1 MNSPP
6 DNTDTVRRILDRITS
21 KLNESAGLPSFLS
34 LRMNKRTYFE
44 RIKEALFIKLNALS
58 LDELLPISANL
69 DRNVLMFRDRL
80 GVLVESYNKF
90 GGEIGNKDVLTTLFN
105 ILRYN
110 SENAPPPTISGS
122 NSSVSRAEPTAV
134 LPEWSSSDNDLY
146 RATEG
151 KEPNASGG
159 FGKVYKVKNKDGID
173 VAVKVITITPTTDI
187 EHEKESV
194 RKEAQTLFELRNVD
208 PPIFPKFIAYE
219 TFRVKS
225 HAVCVIITEWI
236 EGIELYDFYWLK
248 NYKNSPETDKDRIA
262 FEKSY
267 AKDPTRFDK
276 FKDLKIED
284 VLQEVRNK
292 IEQLHNAGYVHRDIK
307 PENIMLTMKT
317 GKLQVYLIDPGFT
330 VPVDTILG
338 NLKGTPGYTPYF
350 PDKGDLETLKFDTTK
365 FPRRRATRAAN
376 AYAFNKILQTFEA
389 SIEGRMPYTGGK
401 RIRRKTTRHVRRPR
415 RSMRRSTRRSMRRSM
430 QRSTRR
436 SMQRKAQ

>member
-6 DNTDTVRRILDRITS
+6 DNTDTVRRILDRITA

-80 GVLVESYNKF
+80 GGLVESYNKF

-173 VAVKVITITPTTDI
+173 VAVKVITITPTYDI
-187 EHEKESV
+187 ESKINSV
-194 RKEAQTLFELRNVD
+194 RQEAQTLFELRNVD
-208 PPIFPKFIAYE
+208 PPIFPKFIAYK
-219 TFRVKS
+219 TFMDES

-248 NYKNSPETDKDRIA
+248 NYKKYSKTHEDRKA
-262 FEKSY
+262 FEKNY
-267 AKDPTRFDK
+267 AKNLSRFDN
-276 FKDLKIED
+276 FKDLEIED

-292 IEQLHNAGYVHRDIK
+292 IEQLHKAGYVHRDIK
-307 PENIMLTMKT
+307 PENIMLTMKND
-317 GKLQVYLIDPGFT
+317 KLQVYLIDPGFT
-330 VPVDTILG
+330 VPVDTRLNIIQ
-338 NLKGTPGYTPYF
+338 GTPGYTPYA
-350 PDKGDLETLKFDTTK
+350 PDKGDLISLNFNTIT
-365 FPRRRATRAAN
+365 FPYTRATRAAN
-376 AYAFNKILQTFEA
+376 AFAFNKIRQTFEA

-401 RIRRKTTRHVRRPR
+401 RIRRKTTRSK
-415 RSMRRSTRRSMRRSM
+415 RSMQRSTRRSM

-436 SMQRKAQ
+436 SMQRSMQRSTQRKAQ